1 MNKNLSK
8 QLKEQQADKILLQAI
23 AASADADAFLILYN
37 RYSQRLLQYFYNVTD
52 NADTAFDLSQ
62 NFWLNIWQNASQ
74 LIYENMDSA
83 ESLFFNM
90 ATKRIADYY
99 RSPQCSKEIPLDDF
113 PNLSDNYASPSSP
126 EADYYAEEIR
136 KITEKVLSKYPEL
149 DKQVFIYQKELD
161 YPAQRTASQFNISI
175 HNEGSA
181 LPVQTGRVLLQP
193 AHVHLLL
200 QPIIANSH
208 NQHNRYIRSKRNPE
222 IS

>member
-90 ATKRIADYY
+90 ATKPPNVAKKSRWMIFPT
-99 RSPQCSKEIPLDDF
+99 SPTITHPLHH
-113 PNLSDNYASPSSP
+113 PKLT
-126 EADYYAEEIR
+126 
-136 KITEKVLSKYPEL
+136 ITPRR
-149 DKQVFIYQKELD
+149 F
-161 YPAQRTASQFNISI
+161 AR
-175 HNEGSA
+175 
-181 LPVQTGRVLLQP
+181 
-193 AHVHLLL
+193 
-200 QPIIANSH
+200 
-208 NQHNRYIRSKRNPE
+208 
-222 IS
+222 